1 LIGHNE
7 FEGLIVDI
15 LLSYPTQEEI
25 NIKQLI
31 KDLDKKSPNWIRFPR
46 REDPSV
52 LKKYFLINVVL
63 DPMNKLGIIQ
73 MEREDVPISPKY
85 FVFDFKVTDFGQSII
100 QQLNRK
106 HR

>member
-1 LIGHNE
+1 
-7 FEGLIVDI
+7 LIVDI

-100 QQLNRK
+100 QQFNRK